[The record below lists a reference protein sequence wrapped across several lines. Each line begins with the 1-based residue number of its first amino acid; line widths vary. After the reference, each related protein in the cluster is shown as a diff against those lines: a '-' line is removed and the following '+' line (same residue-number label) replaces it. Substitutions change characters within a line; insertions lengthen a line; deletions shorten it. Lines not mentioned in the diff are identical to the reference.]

1 MLSPRGAR
9 LPEAAGCAEGACI
22 LSRPST
28 VLKRLVVM
36 LARLAAA
43 IAAVCISALAPFVAE
58 AQVKIGVIAS
68 ATGPTAAVGIPQKNS
83 AALLPKKIGTLD
95 VEYTVLDD
103 ASDTTQTVALIKK
116 LLVEQTVDAIIGP
129 SGSPNSMAALQF
141 IAEAKTPMLA
151 PVGTTAVVLPMDEQ
165 KRWVFKTTQ
174 NDDLI
179 CQALV
184 AHMVRHGVKTVGFIG
199 FGDAY
204 GESWYRAFV
213 PMIDK
218 AGIKLIANERFQRTD
233 QSVIGQVTKLVAAN
247 PDAVLIGAAGGPT
260 VLPHT
265 TLVERGYKGQ
275 IYQTHGA
282 ATPDFVR
289 LGGKAVDG
297 AVMAASLMLVLDQVG
312 DANPSKKV
320 AFDYIAGYERIYGT
334 RPATFGANVYDAG
347 LLLQRAVPE
356 AAKKG
361 QPGTEAFRVALRDAL
376 ESIRELVGTQ
386 GVYTM
391 SAADHSGFDKRGREL
406 MQLQNGVWRV
416 IPE

>member
-1 MLSPRGAR
+1 MKLSF
-9 LPEAAGCAEGACI
+9 
-22 LSRPST
+22 ST
-28 VLKRLVVM
+28 
-36 LARLAAA
+36 ARLAAL
-43 IAAVCISALAPFVAE
+43 ALAALTTLA
-58 AQVKIGVIAS
+58 AQAQLKIGVISS

-83 AALLPKKIGTLD
+83 AALLPKKIGHLD

-103 ASDTTQTVALIKK
+103 ASDSTQTVALLKK
-116 LLVEQTVDAIIGP
+116 LLIDKVDAIIGP

-141 IAEAKTPMLA
+141 ISEAKTPMLA

-174 NDDLI
+174 NDSLI
-179 CQALV
+179 CEALV
-184 AHMVRHGVKTVGFIG
+184 AHMVKKGVKTVGFIG
-199 FGDAY
+199 FSDAY
-204 GESWYRAFV
+204 GESWYRVFV
-213 PMIDK
+213 PMIEK
-218 AGIKLIANERFQRTD
+218 AGIKLVANERFQRTD
-233 QSVIGQVTKLVAAN
+233 QSVIGQATKIAAAN

-297 AVMAASLMLVLDQVG
+297 AVMAASLMLVLGEVSDS
-312 DANPSKKV
+312 NPSKKV
-320 AFDYIAGYERIYGT
+320 ALDYIGAYEKVYGT
-334 RPATFGANVYDAG
+334 KPATFGANVYDAG

-356 AAKKG
+356 ALKKG

-376 ESIRELVGTQ
+376 ESTRELVGTQ
-386 GVYTM
+386 GVYNM

-406 MQLQNGVWRV
+406 MQLTNGAWRL

>member
-1 MLSPRGAR
+1 MALQFH
-9 LPEAAGCAEGACI
+9 
-22 LSRPST
+22 
-28 VLKRLVVM
+28 V
-36 LARLAAA
+36 RLAAL
-43 IAAVCISALAPFVAE
+43 ALAGFTTLAGH
-58 AQVKIGVIAS
+58 AQLKVGVIAS

-83 AALLPKKIGTLD
+83 AALLPKKIGALD

-103 ASDTTQTVALIKK
+103 ASDSTQTVTLLKK
-116 LLVEQTVDAIIGP
+116 LMVEQKVDAIIGP

-141 IAEAKTPMLA
+141 ISGAKTPMLA
-151 PVGTTAVVLPMDEQ
+151 PVGTAAVVVPMNEQ
-165 KRWVFKTTQ
+165 KKWVFKTTQ
-174 NDDLI
+174 NDSLI
-179 CQALV
+179 CEALV
-184 AHMVRHGVKTVGFIG
+184 AHMVKKGVKTVGFIG

-204 GESWYRAFV
+204 GESWYGVFV
-213 PMIDK
+213 PMIEK

-233 QSVIGQVTKLVAAN
+233 QSVIGQATKIAAAN

-282 ATPDFVR
+282 GTPDFVR

-297 AVMAASLMLVLDQVG
+297 
-312 DANPSKKV
+312 
-320 AFDYIAGYERIYGT
+320 T
-334 RPATFGANVYDAG
+334 NVFDAG

-356 AAKKG
+356 ALKKG

-376 ESIRELVGTQ
+376 EATKELVGTQ
-386 GVYTM
+386 GVYNM
-391 SAADHSGFDKRGREL
+391 SPADHSGFDKRGREL
-406 MQLQNGVWRV
+406 MQLTNGAWRL